1 MPRIAHILCSFCH
14 SVGQVRKANSPS
26 VESIAILMKS
36 VTSVPESNFQGI
48 GRDMAERLGLGPEIR
63 ELKLGPTFTNN
74 RSTAFH
80 TLKYDFKPASVDV
93 SKVAKVDVGT
103 NNTMTVTVP
112 HLDGAGIPHTVF
124 KGSQRPYHKECVLII
139 DRVTGEITL
148 EKLTAN
154 IQVKKTRTE
163 PKSQSHLAP
172 SGANSSNRPITPV
185 ESKKSPTLGRATG
198 RTKVTCG
205 KKREP
210 SVQLHPKQYSP
221 LRVSP
226 YHGKSPP
233 SVSINSSP
241 VQPSAVPSTLA
252 SLPMIGLDNDDC
264 PVPSSAPFATTDITA
279 PSRSPPTAPTQST
292 TTKPTTK
299 TAESDEG
306 ALSDSSSSSS
316 SSDSSDSD
324 SDMENVPVLG
334 TNGHMNSA
342 APSPTLPM
350 PNNLLNDDL
359 QLSESESD

>member
-1 MPRIAHILCSFCH
+1 
-14 SVGQVRKANSPS
+14 
-26 VESIAILMKS
+26 MKS
-36 VTSVPESNFQGI
+36 VTSVPETNFQGI
-48 GRDMAERLGLGPEIR
+48 GRDMAERLGLGPEVR

-93 SKVAKVDVGT
+93 SKVARVDVGT

-163 PKSQSHLAP
+163 PKSQSHLGV
-172 SGANSSNRPITPV
+172 SGGNSSNRPITPV
-185 ESKKSPTLGRATG
+185 ETKRSPTHGRATG
-198 RTKVTCG
+198 RTKVTSG

-233 SVSINSSP
+233 STLTNSSP
-241 VQPSAVPSTLA
+241 VQPSVAQSTLA
-252 SLPMIGLDNDDC
+252 SLPMIGSDNDDC
-264 PVPSSAPFATTDITA
+264 PLTSSGSFPTINSSA
-279 PSRSPPTAPTQST
+279 PSRSSPATNTQPAAKPSMTAD
-292 TTKPTTK
+292 
-299 TAESDEG
+299 SDEG
-306 ALSDSSSSSS
+306 ALSDSTTSSS

-324 SDMENVPVLG
+324 SDTENVPVLTG
-334 TNGHMNSA
+334 TNGHLNSTA
-342 APSPTLPM
+342 SSPTLLM
-350 PNNLLNDDL
+350 PDNLLNDDL
-359 QLSESESD
+359 QLSESESDSN

>member
-1 MPRIAHILCSFCH
+1 
-14 SVGQVRKANSPS
+14 
-26 VESIAILMKS
+26 MKS
-36 VTSVPESNFQGI
+36 VTSVPETNFQGI

-93 SKVAKVDVGT
+93 SKVARVDVGA

-124 KGSQRPYHKECVLII
+124 RGSQRPYHKECVLII

-163 PKSQSHLAP
+163 PKSQSHLGV
-172 SGANSSNRPITPV
+172 SGSNRPITPV
-185 ESKKSPTLGRATG
+185 ETKRSPTHGRATG
-198 RTKVTCG
+198 RTKVTSG

-233 SVSINSSP
+233 STSTNCSP
-241 VQPSAVPSTLA
+241 VQPSVQPSTLA
-252 SLPMIGLDNDDC
+252 SLPMIGSDNDDC
-264 PVPSSAPFATTDITA
+264 PLPSSGSFPTVNSSA
-279 PSRSPPTAPTQST
+279 PSRSSPAANTQP
-292 TTKPTTK
+292 TTKPSVTVD
-299 TAESDEG
+299 SDEG
-306 ALSDSSSSSS
+306 ALSDSTSSSS

-324 SDMENVPVLG
+324 SDAENVPVLG
-334 TNGHMNSA
+334 TNGHFNSTTS
-342 APSPTLPM
+342 SPTLIMP

-359 QLSESESD
+359 QLSESESDSD

>member
-1 MPRIAHILCSFCH
+1 
-14 SVGQVRKANSPS
+14 
-26 VESIAILMKS
+26 MKS
-36 VTSVPESNFQGI
+36 VTSVPESSFQGI

-93 SKVAKVDVGT
+93 SKVAKVDCGA

-139 DRVTGEITL
+139 DRSTGEITL

-154 IQVKKTRTE
+154 IQVKKTRSE

-172 SGANSSNRPITPV
+172 SGASNSNNRPITPV
-185 ESKKSPTLGRATG
+185 ETKRSPTLGRATG
-198 RTKVTCG
+198 RTKVTSG

-233 SVSINSSP
+233 SATTNSSP
-241 VQPSAVPSTLA
+241 VQPSSVPSTLA
-252 SLPMIGLDNDDC
+252 SLPMIGSDNDDC
-264 PVPSSAPFATTDITA
+264 PLPSSGSFATTDITA
-279 PSRSPPTAPTQST
+279 PSRSPPVVSTQPT
-292 TTKPTTK
+292 TTKPTVATD
-299 TAESDEG
+299 SDEG

-334 TNGHMNSA
+334 TNGHLNSGTA
-342 APSPTLPM
+342 SPTLPM

-359 QLSESESD
+359 QLSESESDSD

>member
-1 MPRIAHILCSFCH
+1 
-14 SVGQVRKANSPS
+14 
-26 VESIAILMKS
+26 
-36 VTSVPESNFQGI
+36 
-48 GRDMAERLGLGPEIR
+48 MAERLGLGPEIR

-93 SKVAKVDVGT
+93 SKVARVDVGS

-139 DRVTGEITL
+139 DRITGEITL
-148 EKLTAN
+148 EKLSAN

-163 PKSQSHLAP
+163 PKSQPHLTI
-172 SGANSSNRPITPV
+172 SGGNSATRPITPV
-185 ESKKSPTLGRATG
+185 EAKRSPTHRRATG
-198 RTKVTCG
+198 RTKVTSG

-210 SVQLHPKQYSP
+210 VVQLHPKQYSP

-233 SVSINSSP
+233 SATTSISP
-241 VQPSAVPSTLA
+241 VQLLTTPSTLA
-252 SLPMIGLDNDDC
+252 SLPIIGSDNDDF
-264 PVPSSAPFATTDITA
+264 PVLSNSLPNIHASAPM
-279 PSRSPPTAPTQST
+279 RSMPPAGTEPAMPRLGTMD
-292 TTKPTTK
+292 
-299 TAESDEG
+299 SDQG

-324 SDMENVPVLG
+324 SEPENVPSLSG
-334 TNGHMNSA
+334 ANGHMNGTA
-342 APSPTLPM
+342 VSPMLLM
-350 PNNLLNDDL
+350 PDHLLNDDL
-359 QLSESESD
+359 QLSESESDSE

>member
-1 MPRIAHILCSFCH
+1 
-14 SVGQVRKANSPS
+14 
-26 VESIAILMKS
+26 MKS
-36 VTSVPESNFQGI
+36 VTSVPEANFQGI

-93 SKVAKVDVGT
+93 SKMARVDVGT

-163 PKSQSHLAP
+163 PKSQSHLSTP
-172 SGANSSNRPITPV
+172 GGNSSSRPITPV
-185 ESKKSPTLGRATG
+185 ETKRSPTHGRATG
-198 RTKVTCG
+198 RTKVTSG

-233 SVSINSSP
+233 CASTNSSP
-241 VQPSAVPSTLA
+241 VQPSATPSMLA
-252 SLPMIGLDNDDC
+252 SLPMIGSDNDDC
-264 PVPSSAPFATTDITA
+264 PLTSSSSFPPADTTA
-279 PSRSPPTAPTQST
+279 PPRSSPAVNTQASVKPTAA
-292 TTKPTTK
+292 
-299 TAESDEG
+299 AESDEG

-324 SDMENVPVLG
+324 SDVENVPVLMG
-334 TNGHMNSA
+334 TNGHLNSTA
-342 APSPTLPM
+342 SSPTLLM
-350 PNNLLNDDL
+350 PDNLLNDDL
-359 QLSESESD
+359 QLSESESDSD

>member
-1 MPRIAHILCSFCH
+1 
-14 SVGQVRKANSPS
+14 
-26 VESIAILMKS
+26 MKS
-36 VTSVPESNFQGI
+36 VTSVPEANFQGI

-80 TLKYDFKPASVDV
+80 SLKYDFKPASVDV
-93 SKVAKVDVGT
+93 SKVARVDVGA

-163 PKSQSHLAP
+163 PKSQSHLNIP
-172 SGANSSNRPITPV
+172 GGNSSNRPITPV
-185 ESKKSPTLGRATG
+185 ETKRSPTHGRATG
-198 RTKVTCG
+198 RTKVTSG
-205 KKREP
+205 KKKEP
-210 SVQLHPKQYSP
+210 SAQLHPKQYSP

-233 SVSINSSP
+233 SMSTNSSP
-241 VQPSAVPSTLA
+241 VQPSMAPSILA
-252 SLPMIGLDNDDC
+252 SLPMIGSDNDDC
-264 PVPSSAPFATTDITA
+264 VLPSSGPFPTTNSSAP
-279 PSRSPPTAPTQST
+279 PRSSPAINAQTI
-292 TTKPTTK
+292 TKPGTID
-299 TAESDEG
+299 SDEG
-306 ALSDSSSSSS
+306 ALSDSTTSSS

-324 SDMENVPVLG
+324 SDTENLPVLSA
-334 TNGHMNSA
+334 TNGHLNSTTS
-342 APSPTLPM
+342 SPTLLM
-350 PNNLLNDDL
+350 PDNLLNDDL
-359 QLSESESD
+359 QLSESESDSD

>member
-1 MPRIAHILCSFCH
+1 
-14 SVGQVRKANSPS
+14 
-26 VESIAILMKS
+26 
-36 VTSVPESNFQGI
+36 
-48 GRDMAERLGLGPEIR
+48 MAERLDLGPEIR

-93 SKVAKVDVGT
+93 SKVARVDVGA

-163 PKSQSHLAP
+163 PKSQSHLGVP
-172 SGANSSNRPITPV
+172 GGNSSNRPITPV
-185 ESKKSPTLGRATG
+185 ETRRSPTHGRATG
-198 RTKVTCG
+198 RTKVTSG

-233 SVSINSSP
+233 PTSTNSSP
-241 VQPSAVPSTLA
+241 VQSSAAPTLA
-252 SLPMIGLDNDDC
+252 SLPMIGSDNDDC
-264 PVPSSAPFATTDITA
+264 PLMPSGSFPTMNSSAPL
-279 PSRSPPTAPTQST
+279 RSSPAMNTQLI
-292 TTKPTTK
+292 TKPPITVD
-299 TAESDEG
+299 SDEG
-306 ALSDSSSSSS
+306 ALSDSTTSSS

-324 SDMENVPVLG
+324 SDTENVPVLPG
-334 TNGHMNSA
+334 TNGHMNSTTS
-342 APSPTLPM
+342 SPILLM
-350 PNNLLNDDL
+350 PDNLLNDDL
-359 QLSESESD
+359 QLSDSESDND

>member
-1 MPRIAHILCSFCH
+1 
-14 SVGQVRKANSPS
+14 
-26 VESIAILMKS
+26 MKS
-36 VTSVPESNFQGI
+36 VTSVPEANFQGI

-74 RSTAFH
+74 RPTAFH

-93 SKVAKVDVGT
+93 SKVARVDVGT

-163 PKSQSHLAP
+163 PKTQPHLGVSA
-172 SGANSSNRPITPV
+172 GNSSNRPITPV
-185 ESKKSPTLGRATG
+185 ETRRSPTHGRATG
-198 RTKVTCG
+198 RTKVTSG

-233 SVSINSSP
+233 TTTTNSSP
-241 VQPSAVPSTLA
+241 VQPSVAQSTLA
-252 SLPMIGLDNDDC
+252 SLPMIGSDNDDC
-264 PVPSSAPFATTDITA
+264 LLTSSGSFPIISSTA
-279 PSRSPPTAPTQST
+279 SSRSSPATNTQPTV
-292 TTKPTTK
+292 KPSV
-299 TAESDEG
+299 TADSDDG
-306 ALSDSSSSSS
+306 ALSDSTSSSS

-324 SDMENVPVLG
+324 SDAENVPVITG
-334 TNGHMNSA
+334 TNGHLNSTA
-342 APSPTLPM
+342 SSPTLLM
-350 PNNLLNDDL
+350 PDNLLNDDL
-359 QLSESESD
+359 QLSESESDSD

>member
-1 MPRIAHILCSFCH
+1 
-14 SVGQVRKANSPS
+14 
-26 VESIAILMKS
+26 
-36 VTSVPESNFQGI
+36 
-48 GRDMAERLGLGPEIR
+48 MAERLGLGPEIR

-93 SKVAKVDVGT
+93 SKVARVDVGT
-103 NNTMTVTVP
+103 NNMMTVTVP

-163 PKSQSHLAP
+163 PKSQSHLGI
-172 SGANSSNRPITPV
+172 SGGNSSNRPITPV
-185 ESKKSPTLGRATG
+185 ETKKSPTHGRTTG
-198 RTKVTCG
+198 RTKVTSG

-210 SVQLHPKQYSP
+210 SIQLHPKQYSP

-233 SVSINSSP
+233 STSINSSP
-241 VQPSAVPSTLA
+241 VQPSVAPSTLA
-252 SLPMIGLDNDDC
+252 SLPMIGSDNDDC
-264 PVPSSAPFATTDITA
+264 PLTSSGSLPTINSSA
-279 PSRSPPTAPTQST
+279 PSRSSSITNNQST
-292 TTKPTTK
+292 VKLSV
-299 TAESDEG
+299 AMDSDEG
-306 ALSDSSSSSS
+306 ALSDSTSSSS

-324 SDMENVPVLG
+324 SDTENVPVLPG
-334 TNGHMNSA
+334 TNGHLNSTA
-342 APSPTLPM
+342 SSPTRLM
-350 PNNLLNDDL
+350 PDNLLNDDL
-359 QLSESESD
+359 QLSESESDSN